1 MSDDQLKIIV
11 LRNYYYVIIIKQVA
25 PLKRFSGSGKL
36 NCYHYLVDTEK
47 PLKPHFCVVT

>member
-1 MSDDQLKIIV
+1 MSDDQLKIKL
-11 LRNYYYVIIIKQVA
+11 LRNHYYVIITKLVA
-25 PLKRFSGSGKL
+25 TLERFSGSGKL